1 MSERVPVMRTLVVE
15 RDLVHPP
22 ERVWRALTQSDL
34 LAQWLLPND
43 FRATVGEK
51 FSFNAEW
58 GRIEGRILAIEPGS
72 SLRYSWHGSGLETVV
87 QWTIEPT
94 STGARVRIEQ
104 TGFRAD
110 QKLAYHG
117 ARTGWPRFLASLERL
132 LERIE

>member
-58 GRIEGRILAIEPGS
+58 GRIEARILAIEPGS